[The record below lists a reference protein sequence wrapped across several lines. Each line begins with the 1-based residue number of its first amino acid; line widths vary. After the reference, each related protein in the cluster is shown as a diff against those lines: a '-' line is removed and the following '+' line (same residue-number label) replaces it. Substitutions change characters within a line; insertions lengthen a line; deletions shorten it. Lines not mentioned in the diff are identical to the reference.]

1 MGAKALARNNINY
14 LVCGNCFLVMSC
26 RNLFIHHQQGSF
38 TNMGMPPARE
48 KVATYLQEPPS
59 SAIEGMVATPLQL
72 PLLNQIW
79 DSLLG
84 KKGAKVQSPP
94 RDARN
99 VTGPHLVWWHR
110 YTR

>member
-1 MGAKALARNNINY
+1 MWGCLLPGR
-14 LVCGNCFLVMSC
+14 
-26 RNLFIHHQQGSF
+26 
-38 TNMGMPPARE
+38 
-48 KVATYLQEPPS
+48 KVSTYLQEPPS
-59 SAIEGMVATPLQL
+59 SAISGTVMTPSQL

-84 KKGAKVQSPP
+84 KKGAEVWSPP

-99 VTGPHLVWWHR
+99 VTGPHQGWHR